1 MNSPAAVLTAK
12 GVTKEFS
19 SPTGPVP
26 VLKKADLCVREGA
39 FVVVTGPS
47 GSGKTTFLNLAGLLD
62 KPSSGVLE
70 MDGEPTASMSEE
82 RLCEVRKLKLGMV
95 FQRFHL
101 LPHRSAVENV
111 AFRYR
116 YVDEDTGEVRRKCYE
131 VLKALNLFGVAETPA
146 RLLSSGEQQRVAI
159 ARAVVLRPRLL
170 LADEPTGNLDRAA
183 TAGVMAAFR
192 QLNKDGITI
201 LMVTH
206 NEALLDYASNRA
218 TCCDGVLSEA

>member
-1 MNSPAAVLTAK
+1 MNSSDVVLAAKDA
-12 GVTKEFS
+12 TKNFPL
-19 SPTGPVP
+19 PTGSVT
-26 VLKKADLCVREGA
+26 VLRKTNLCIREGS
-39 FVVVTGPS
+39 FVVITGPS

-62 KPSSGVLE
+62 RPSSGDLAF
-70 MDGEPTASMSEE
+70 DGESTTLMSED
-82 RLCEVRKLKLGMV
+82 RLCEVRKSKIGMV

-116 YVDEDTGEVRRKCYE
+116 YIDTDAAEVRRKSYE
-131 VLKALNLFGVAETPA
+131 ALCALNLTGVAETPA

-183 TAGVMAAFR
+183 TAGVMAAFG
-192 QLNKDGITI
+192 QLNRDGITI

-206 NEALLDYASNRA
+206 NESLLDFASHRFV
-218 TCCDGVLSEA
+218 CSDGILSEA

>member
-1 MNSPAAVLTAK
+1 MNSSDVVLAANGA
-12 GVTKEFS
+12 TKSFPL
-19 SPTGPVP
+19 PTGFIT
-26 VLKKADLCVREGA
+26 VLRKTNLRIREGS
-39 FVVVTGPS
+39 FVVITGPS

-62 KPSSGVLE
+62 RPSSGDLE
-70 MDGEPTASMSEE
+70 FDGEPTTLMSED
-82 RLCEVRKLKLGMV
+82 RLCEVRKSKIGMV

-116 YVDEDTGEVRRKCYE
+116 YIDADAAEVRRKSYE
-131 VLKALNLFGVAETPA
+131 ALRALNLAGVAQTPA

-170 LADEPTGNLDRAA
+170 LADEPTGNLDRTA
-183 TAGVMAAFR
+183 TAGVMAAFG
-192 QLNKDGITI
+192 QLNRDGITI

-206 NEALLDYASNRA
+206 NEALLDFASHRFV
-218 TCCDGVLSEA
+218 CSDGILSEA